1 VRKVAMAIGLGVAFA
16 LIGGPSALAASTPSG
31 LPPLSRAHDAVSP
44 PERQVM
50 PARRAKRSRKTRH
63 RKARRAKATASFLEN
78 QSYAFNTGGYV
89 QHHPHVHVIFW
100 GSQWNQYPGT
110 KEKVLAFYQW
120 VGGSSIAQAMTQYFD
135 AGGYISGQSDLT
147 ASFTDTRVGYP
158 AGPMEIGTSTPIK
171 NEIHYAIQNVAG
183 FAHTGGVDDQY
194 VVLTPPGTKHTT
206 DGCGWHGYEGEPW
219 SVVYAYVQWPS
230 AECLRGLELWAT
242 IQVVESHEYF
252 EAESDPIPYEPYE
265 GWNVPAFWP
274 AREIADM
281 CNDHTAGERFEG
293 AAGIWVA
300 KVWDDYRLAKGE
312 SGCTAGEQPDRVEAA
327 TGGYLVGSKG
337 KATVFGT
344 VRRGGFPARYRF
356 ELKGPGGT
364 VVSPASYTEVGPP
377 EFGGPAGMGTTFEGL
392 ASNTSYRY
400 KLSAFSYIS
409 NPSLTLGG
417 GIALPD
423 GEVEFVTP
431 PWLEPTI
438 TTEAPTGVSAH
449 NATLHASINPQG
461 SATSYH
467 FEYGTTTSYGQS
479 APVPDAAIGS
489 GTTAVKVSRELT
501 GLLTE
506 HTYHYRVVAAN
517 SEGTTTSADQT
528 FTTLANAPTFVSSF
542 GGKGTGNGQFTSP
555 VGTVMSP
562 GGIVVG
568 GNGNLYAT
576 DAGGNRVEKFGPAGE
591 YLSQFGT
598 GGSGNGQFN
607 APLGIALDPAGH
619 LFVADANNHRIEEVS
634 ANGAFIAQFG
644 PGEGSE
650 PLYAPW
656 DVVADKAGHIF
667 AADPIRGAVYE
678 YSVEGLGPEGNH
690 LLAVIPYTLAE
701 REGRSPIG
709 LGYEP
714 GGGNVWGVDANK
726 TYVEQYMLNCG
737 GCAEHPALFTRF
749 GTEGS
754 GLGQLKQPYD
764 VAVRP
769 SGSLLVLDH
778 GNNRVEQFSQ
788 AGELL
793 ANFGA
798 AGSGAGQLNQP
809 FSIAYGKGS
818 IYVADSGNNRIERW
832 TQVGPPEAIT
842 QAATAIGSNGAT
854 LNALIAPVGASTAYH
869 FEYGTTTAYG
879 TKAPAPDE
887 SVGSGFE
894 AVAKAKAISG
904 LTPGTTYH
912 YRAVATSSEGT
923 AYGEDMT
930 FTTAP

>member
-1 VRKVAMAIGLGVAFA
+1 MSKVAMAIGLWAVFA
-16 LIGGPSALAASTPSG
+16 LVGGPAPAVAASPPSG

-44 PERQVM
+44 PERLTM
-50 PARRAKRSRKTRH
+50 PPRGSKRH
-63 RKARRAKATASFLEN
+63 RKARAHRRRRKASATASFVEN
-78 QSYAFNTGGYV
+78 QEYAFNTGGYV
-89 QHHPHVHVIFW
+89 QHHPRVHVIFW
-100 GSQWNQYPGT
+100 GSQWNSYPGT

-120 VGGSSIAQAMTQYFD
+120 VGGSSISQAMTQYFD

-158 AGPMEIGTSTPIK
+158 AGPMVQESSIPIK
-171 NEIHYAIQNVAG
+171 NEVNYAIEHVAG
-183 FAHTGGVDDQY
+183 FAHTGGLDDQY
-194 VVLTPPGTKHTT
+194 VVLTPPGTKHST

-219 SVVYAYVQWPS
+219 SVAYAYVQWPT
-230 AECLRGLELWAT
+230 AECLRGMELWAT
-242 IQVVESHEYF
+242 IQVIESHEYF
-252 EAESDPIPYEPYE
+252 EAESDPIPYYYA
-265 GWNVPAFWP
+265 GWAVPGWP
-274 AREIADM
+274 ERELADM

-293 AAGIWVA
+293 APGIWVA
-300 KVWDDYRLAKGE
+300 KVWDDYRLVRGE
-312 SGCTAGEQPDRVEAA
+312 SGCTAGEQPERVEAT

-337 KATVFGT
+337 NTTVFGT
-344 VRRGGFPARYRF
+344 VRRGGFPAQYQF

-364 VVSPASYTEVGPP
+364 VVSPASFTEVGPP
-377 EFGGPAGMGTTFEGL
+377 EIGGAAGMGATFEGL
-392 ASNTSYRY
+392 APNTSYRY
-400 KLSAFSYIS
+400 KLNARSFITDPGFPA
-409 NPSLTLGG
+409 GG
-417 GIALPD
+417 LILPD
-423 GEVEFVTP
+423 GEVEFTTP
-431 PWLEPTI
+431 RWQEPTI
-438 TTEAPTGVSAH
+438 TPEATTGIGIH
-449 NATLHASINPQG
+449 GATLHASINPQG
-461 SATSYH
+461 SATSYR

-479 APVPDAAIGS
+479 TPVPDAAIGS

-501 GLLTE
+501 GLLAE
-506 HTYHYRVVAAN
+506 RTYHYRVVATSA
-517 SEGTTTSADQT
+517 EGTTTSADQT
-528 FTTLANAPTFVSSF
+528 FTTLANAPAFVSSF
-542 GGKGTGNGQFTSP
+542 GSKGSGNGQFTSP
-555 VGTVMSP
+555 TGTVMSP

-576 DAGGNRVEKFGPAGE
+576 DPGGNRVEKFGPAGE

-607 APLGIALDPAGH
+607 APLGITLDPAGH
-619 LFVADANNHRIEEVS
+619 LFVADANNHRIEEVN

-656 DVVADKAGHIF
+656 DVVADKTGHIF

-709 LGYEP
+709 LGYEAS
-714 GGGNVWGVDANK
+714 GGNVWGVDANK

-769 SGSLLVLDH
+769 SGSLLVVDH
-778 GNNRVEQFSQ
+778 GNNRIEQFSQ
-788 AGELL
+788 VGELL
-793 ANFGA
+793 ANFGE

-818 IYVADSGNNRIERW
+818 IYVADAGNNRIERW
-832 TQVGPPEAIT
+832 TQVGQPEAIT
-842 QAATAIGSNGAT
+842 QAATAIGSSGAT
-854 LNALIAPVGASTAYH
+854 LNSLIAPVGASTTYH

-887 SVGSGFE
+887 AVGSGFE

-904 LTPGTTYH
+904 LTPKTTYH
-912 YRAVATSSEGT
+912 YRVVAASSEGI

-930 FTTAP
+930 FTTS